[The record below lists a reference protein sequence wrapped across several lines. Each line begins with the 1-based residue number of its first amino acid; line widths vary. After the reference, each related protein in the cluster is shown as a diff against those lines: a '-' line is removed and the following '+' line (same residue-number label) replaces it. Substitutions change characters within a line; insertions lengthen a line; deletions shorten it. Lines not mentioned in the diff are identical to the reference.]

1 MRYKNINKIDC
12 ETFACEAH
20 RKQFCTPQAF
30 LCRVLARSMAH
41 SHLTQLA
48 PLTENQELLQLK
60 SEEKPMDRNTIN
72 HGPNQKKRGEKNPHP
87 KTAEA
92 EKISWRQRP
101 SVEVDGLNEEE
112 AAEDEALI
120 AFNAPSKGY

>member
-60 SEEKPMDRNTIN
+60 SEEKPMVRNTIN
-72 HGPNQKKRGEKNPHP
+72 HGPNQKKGEKNPIRRLLKQRRFHGD
-87 KTAEA
+87 KD
-92 EKISWRQRP
+92 RQ
-101 SVEVDGLNEEE
+101 
-112 AAEDEALI
+112 
-120 AFNAPSKGY
+120 SKSMG

>member
-1 MRYKNINKIDC
+1 MPNKMRYKNINKIDC

-60 SEEKPMDRNTIN
+60 SEEKPMVRNTIN
-72 HGPNQKKRGEKNPHP
+72 HGPNQKKRGK
-87 KTAEA
+87 KTPIRRLL
-92 EKISWRQRP
+92 KQRRFHGDKDRQ
-101 SVEVDGLNEEE
+101 
-112 AAEDEALI
+112 
-120 AFNAPSKGY
+120 SKSMG